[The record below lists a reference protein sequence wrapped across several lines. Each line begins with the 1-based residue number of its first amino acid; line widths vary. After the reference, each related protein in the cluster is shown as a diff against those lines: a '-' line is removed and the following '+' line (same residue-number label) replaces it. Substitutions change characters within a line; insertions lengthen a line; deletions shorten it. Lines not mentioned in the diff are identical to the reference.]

1 MIEFHLQHLGTEAEA
16 DQFVGQVCMEP
27 KDLPA
32 GEKCPINK
40 KFNLGISEE
49 FELKKPR
56 SHQEELGMHDVGE
69 RQASKCFFSDYKLRK
84 HICERL
90 DDTLYSSHTWRDVAG
105 KLGIF
110 SADDIKTIEN
120 KAHRSLDFSPMEYV
134 LSVWTQRDPSCSIDK
149 LVNILKDIQRH
160 DIVMDLGFP
169 LQSTV
174 SEKTFVL
181 EG

>member
-1 MIEFHLQHLGTEAEA
+1 
-16 DQFVGQVCMEP
+16 
-27 KDLPA
+27 
-32 GEKCPINK
+32 
-40 KFNLGISEE
+40 
-49 FELKKPR
+49 
-56 SHQEELGMHDVGE
+56 MHDVGE
-69 RQASKCFFSDYKLRK
+69 RQASKCLFSDYKLRK
-84 HICERL
+84 HICEKL
-90 DDTLYSSHTWRDVAG
+90 DETLYSSHNWRDVAG

-120 KAHRSLDFSPMEYV
+120 KAHRRLDFSPMDYV

-149 LVNILKDIQRH
+149 LVNILRDIQRP

-169 LQSTV
+169 LHSTV